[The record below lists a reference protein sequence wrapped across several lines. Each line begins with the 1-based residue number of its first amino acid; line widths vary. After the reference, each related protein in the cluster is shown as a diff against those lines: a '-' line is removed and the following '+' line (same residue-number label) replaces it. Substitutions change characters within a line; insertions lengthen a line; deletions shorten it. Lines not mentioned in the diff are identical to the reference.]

1 MQLCRGPRVSAG
13 HGLACA
19 TSQALIIKEL
29 LVWMRET
36 ILTERPELFLK
47 DDSVRP
53 GILVLINDTDWEITG
68 HLDTELADGDTL
80 AFISTLHGG

>member
-47 DDSVRP
+47 DDSV
-53 GILVLINDTDWEITG
+53 
-68 HLDTELADGDTL
+68 
-80 AFISTLHGG
+80 